1 MIIRGAKNMK
11 RLILVPLIMM
21 VSIALF
27 GCSNS
32 EEVQDNEQ
40 MEKKS
45 TVKRE
50 QFKQKVIIR
59 GSVNDPLPPE
69 AKNIQAMP
77 TQKEPQQIPN
87 ANLNNPIVITKMPYS
102 EKKRP

>member
-1 MIIRGAKNMK
+1 MK
-11 RLILVPLIMM
+11 RLILMI
-21 VSIALF
+21 SIALF

-32 EEVQDNEQ
+32 AEVQDNEQ
-40 MEKKS
+40 MEKTS

-50 QFKQKVIIR
+50 RFEQKVIIR
-59 GSVNDPLPPE
+59 DSVNDPLPPK

-102 EKKRP
+102 EKNAVF

>member
-1 MIIRGAKNMK
+1 MK
-11 RLILVPLIMM
+11 KLIFVPFILMA
-21 VSIALF
+21 SIVLF
-27 GCSNS
+27 GCRHSA
-32 EEVQDNEQ
+32 EVQDHEQ

-50 QFKQKVIIR
+50 QLEQKFIIR
-59 GSVNDPLPPE
+59 DSVNDPLPPE
-69 AKNIQAMP
+69 AKNIQTMP

-87 ANLNNPIVITKMPYS
+87 ANLNTPIVITKMPYS

>member
-1 MIIRGAKNMK
+1 MK
-11 RLILVPLIMM
+11 RLILVPLMLI
-21 VSIALF
+21 VSVALF
-27 GCSNS
+27 GCNNL

-50 QFKQKVIIR
+50 RFEQKFIIR
-59 GSVNDPLPPE
+59 DSVNDPLPPE

-77 TQKEPQQIPN
+77 AQKEPQQIPN
-87 ANLNNPIVITKMPYS
+87 ANLNSPIVITKMPHS

>member
-1 MIIRGAKNMK
+1 MK
-11 RLILVPLIMM
+11 RLILVPFILM

-27 GCSNS
+27 GCNNS
-32 EEVQDNEQ
+32 AEIQDDEQ

-50 QFKQKVIIR
+50 RFEQKVIIR
-59 GSVNDPLPPE
+59 DSVNDPLPLE
-69 AKNIQAMP
+69 AKNIQVMP

-87 ANLNNPIVITKMPYS
+87 ANLNTPIVITKMPYS

>member
-1 MIIRGAKNMK
+1 MSIRGIKMK
-11 RLILVPLIMM
+11 TLILVPLILM

-32 EEVQDNEQ
+32 DNEQ
-40 MEKKS
+40 MEKKL

-50 QFKQKVIIR
+50 QFEQKVIIR
-59 GSVNDPLPPE
+59 DSVNDPLPPE
-69 AKNIQAMP
+69 AKNIQTMP